1 MLQSALIIGLLAPLI
16 TCLTT
21 PAGPVALK
29 TVLPA
34 SPPFVEM
41 ARPGMS
47 AIKVMEGV
55 WGRNATMTC
64 EEDNTDSFT
73 AKKSGCWSHKG
84 KEIYCSEKADLT
96 SRLTNRLIY
105 GKISPSSLTINNLQD
120 DDAGIYMCCSDEYR
134 CVKISLVVKNVS
146 ISQPVASINTELLVL
161 AGTRVQLTCHSSSG
175 SMPIQY
181 HWYHQD
187 PSLGTYSMVNSDA
200 TLVFDPCKPENS
212 GQYQCSASNLISNQT
227 SNVLN
232 FTVEEHLSIPY
243 VDADPKEL
251 FVFEGQ
257 AVTLW
262 CKVTAGSPPIIWT
275 WYRVKE
281 NRLEIVS
288 SQQEL
293 KLDRVQDSGPY
304 YCQANN
310 SVRGMAQGQTSEKHS
325 IHIVPKPVEFAL
337 AEAALALVLL
347 CCVTA
352 LILVIVW
359 LLIWKK
365 KAALSKPLDGTQH
378 PVSAKAQKNNY
389 GTQVTAGDKKGNYG
403 PQVMAGRKN
412 RQLKPPVRMDY
423 ENSGDIYT
431 NLTPNMIQDENT
443 YHTLS

>member
-1 MLQSALIIGLLAPLI
+1 
-16 TCLTT
+16 
-21 PAGPVALK
+21 
-29 TVLPA
+29 
-34 SPPFVEM
+34 
-41 ARPGMS
+41 
-47 AIKVMEGV
+47 
-55 WGRNATMTC
+55 
-64 EEDNTDSFT
+64 
-73 AKKSGCWSHKG
+73 
-84 KEIYCSEKADLT
+84 
-96 SRLTNRLIY
+96 
-105 GKISPSSLTINNLQD
+105 
-120 DDAGIYMCCSDEYR
+120 MCCSDEYR

-200 TLVFDPCKPENS
+200 TLVFDPCKAENS

-232 FTVEEHLSIPY
+232 FTVEEYLSIPY
-243 VDADPKEL
+243 VDADPEEL

-275 WYRVKE
+275 WHRVKE

-310 SVRGMAQGQTSEKHS
+310 SLRGMAQGQTSERHGV
-325 IHIVPKPVEFAL
+325 HIVPKPVEFAL

-359 LLIWKK
+359 LLIRKK

-378 PVSAKAQKNNY
+378 PVSAKAQK
-389 GTQVTAGDKKGNYG
+389 KNYG

-412 RQLKPPVRMDY
+412 
-423 ENSGDIYT
+423 G
-431 NLTPNMIQDENT
+431 
-443 YHTLS
+443 

>member
-105 GKISPSSLTINNLQD
+105 GKISPSCLTINNLQD

-134 CVKISLVVKNVS
+134 CVKISLVVKN
-146 ISQPVASINTELLVL
+146 E
-161 AGTRVQLTCHSSSG
+161 
-175 SMPIQY
+175 Y
-181 HWYHQD
+181 
-187 PSLGTYSMVNSDA
+187 
-200 TLVFDPCKPENS
+200 
-212 GQYQCSASNLISNQT
+212 
-227 SNVLN
+227 
-232 FTVEEHLSIPY
+232 LSIPY

-378 PVSAKAQKNNY
+378 PVSAKAQK
-389 GTQVTAGDKKGNYG
+389 K
-403 PQVMAGRKN
+403 
-412 RQLKPPVRMDY
+412 QLKPPVRMDY

-431 NLTPNMIQDENT
+431 NLTPNTIQDENT